1 MENIVEIDEPARE
14 NTEEVSKPIEETI
27 QEIIEKKEKHNKAEH
42 LQKQK
47 PIIYRPGQNEQ
58 HNHPKEELEINIGDI
73 EDEPQVEMDIPDD
86 PVEDIDMPIEEFD
99 IVADDLM

>member
-1 MENIVEIDEPARE
+1 MNQQE
-14 NTEEVSKPIEETI
+14 NTKKFPSNRRKTI